1 MSPRATTAAAA
12 AAPPTLVERTD
23 LPRIIVRVK
32 GAVKYYA
39 YVNAYIC
46 GPKIRVQGTEVTPLY
61 YLSLVGMHGHGP
73 ILEGIW
79 SALVAST
86 IYDVYV
92 DGLGTVVLAHRQPS
106 FASLGYSIHWNYS
119 QVELPNGDLHR
130 VIESNMLTMYDPLRG
145 AAPIKRERRGK
156 KGRRNLQK
164 KTRGRERAEG
174 STATRK
180 NLGELEEI
188 RNREKHPLF
197 LLLVPGNEQPERLED
212 ESDEDYCVRCQEQRE
227 FFLAETYFAFLDMRA
242 PWAMALEWESYLW
255 ERGKASRENVPLTV
269 WNAPVHTEE
278 EGAQASPR
286 PPIFAEAWLCR
297 PNVGRL
303 DADLKDARRAG
314 RISNL
319 KPADEPVDERV
330 PVLA

>member
-1 MSPRATTAAAA
+1 MSPRATAAA

-61 YLSLVGMHGHGP
+61 YLSLVGMHGHGS

-106 FASLGYSIHWNYS
+106 FASLGYTVHWNYY

-156 KGRRNLQK
+156 KGRSNPQK
-164 KTRGRERAEG
+164 KPRGKERVEG

-188 RNREKHPLF
+188 RNREKRPLF
-197 LLLVPGNEQPERLED
+197 LLMVPGNEKPERLED
-212 ESDEDYCVRCQEQRE
+212 ESDEAYRARCQEQRE
-227 FFLAETYFAFLDMRA
+227 FFLAEIYFVFLEMRA
-242 PWAMALEWESYLW
+242 PWAIALDWEGYLW
-255 ERGKASRENVPLTV
+255 ERGKECKENVPLMV
-269 WNAPVHTEE
+269 WNAPVRSEE
-278 EGAQASPR
+278 ESAPAEAK
-286 PPIFAEAWLCR
+286 PPIFVEAWLCR
-297 PNVGRL
+297 PDITRL
-303 DADLKDARRAG
+303 DADLKAARKAG

-319 KPADEPVDERV
+319 KPSEEQVNAPV